1 MNLLYC
7 MEIKKICVDTL
18 LVLFNVEFETKPTLT
33 EIAKQIHITLPHV
46 GKIMKELNK
55 KGIFM
60 VRTDKRNK
68 RCKQVTLTTK
78 GKIVKEAV
86 EVLRRNL

>member
-1 MNLLYC
+1 

-33 EIAKQIHITLPHV
+33 DIAKQTNRTLPHI
-46 GKIMKELNK
+46 GKMMRELNK

-68 RCKQVTLTTK
+68 RRKQVTLTTK